1 MSGLFALSLISSSV
15 YGSASLVV
23 NIETM
28 NICKTPRVES
38 EEDLTMLAAA
48 KSLRSCPTLC
58 DPIGG
63 GPPGFSVPG
72 ILQVRTLE
80 WVAIS

>member
-1 MSGLFALSLISSSV
+1 MNGLIALSLISSSV

-38 EEDLTMLAAA
+38 EEVKTNM
-48 KSLRSCPTLC
+48 
-58 DPIGG
+58 
-63 GPPGFSVPG
+63 
-72 ILQVRTLE
+72 
-80 WVAIS
+80 